1 VDSQQKGQLTFLIKI
16 IMAEKNKIVQ
26 LDQYLG
32 NQRSEWT
39 SKIRELAKAFKDI
52 DRLNDAMVT
61 IPSYRQIIVEQI
73 AQLNIKI
80 KEQERKLARVYKDS
94 FIKYYEYDYKLTDK
108 QKESFLKAD
117 MSDESMILSLLETQ
131 MDFMRE
137 SVKTLDNMSWAVRNK
152 LQLNG
157 L

>member
-1 VDSQQKGQLTFLIKI
+1 MGTQQEGQFTILRIRMTD
-16 IMAEKNKIVQ
+16 KNKIVQ

-32 NQRSEWT
+32 GQRSDWT
-39 SKIRELAKAFKDI
+39 AKIRELAKAFKDV
-52 DRLNDAMVT
+52 DLLNEAMVT
-61 IPSYRQIIVEQI
+61 IPSYRQILIEQI
-73 AQLNIKI
+73 AQLSIKI
-80 KEQERKLARVYKDS
+80 KEQERKLSRVYKDS

>member
-1 VDSQQKGQLTFLIKI
+1 MS
-16 IMAEKNKIVQ
+16 EKNKIVEV
-26 LDQYLG
+26 DQYLG
-32 NQRSEWT
+32 GQRQEWT
-39 SKIRELAKAFKDI
+39 AKIRELAKAFKDI
-52 DRLNDAMVT
+52 DDLNEAMVT

-80 KEQERKLARVYKDS
+80 KQQERRLSKTYKES

-117 MSDESMILSLLETQ
+117 MSDDSMILSLLETQ
-131 MDFMRE
+131 MDFYKE

>member
-1 VDSQQKGQLTFLIKI
+1 
-16 IMAEKNKIVQ
+16 MAEKNKIVQ

-39 SKIRELAKAFKDI
+39 AKIRELAKAFKGVDQ
-52 DRLNDAMVT
+52 LNDAMVT
-61 IPSYRQIIVEQI
+61 IPSYRQIIIEQI

-80 KEQERKLARVYKDS
+80 KEQERKLARTYKDS

-131 MDFMRE
+131 MDFMKE

>member
-1 VDSQQKGQLTFLIKI
+1 MSD
-16 IMAEKNKIVQ
+16 KNKIVEV
-26 LDQYLG
+26 DQYLAG
-32 NQRSEWT
+32 QRQDWT
-39 SKIRELAKAFKDI
+39 AKIRELAKAFKNI
-52 DRLNDAMVT
+52 DDLNEAMVT

-80 KEQERKLARVYKDS
+80 KQQERRISKVYKES

-117 MSDESMILSLLETQ
+117 MSDDSMILSLLETQ
-131 MDFMRE
+131 MDFYKE

>member
-1 VDSQQKGQLTFLIKI
+1 MT
-16 IMAEKNKIVQ
+16 EKNKIVQ
-26 LDQYLG
+26 LDKFLG
-32 NQRSEWT
+32 NQRGEWT
-39 SKIRELAKAFKDI
+39 AKIRELAKAFRNVD
-52 DRLNDAMVT
+52 DLNEAMVI
-61 IPSYRQIIVEQI
+61 IPSYRQIIIEQI

-80 KEQERKLARVYKDS
+80 KEQERKLSKTYKES

-108 QKESFLKAD
+108 QRESFLKAD

>member
-1 VDSQQKGQLTFLIKI
+1 MTD
-16 IMAEKNKIVQ
+16 KNKIVQ

-32 NQRSEWT
+32 GQRSDWT
-39 SKIRELAKAFKDI
+39 AKIRELAKAFKDV
-52 DRLNDAMVT
+52 DQLNEAMVT
-61 IPSYRQIIVEQI
+61 IPSYRQILIEQI

-80 KEQERKLARVYKDS
+80 KEQERKLSRVYKDS

>member
-1 VDSQQKGQLTFLIKI
+1 MS
-16 IMAEKNKIVQ
+16 EKNKIVEI
-26 LDQYLG
+26 DQYLG
-32 NQRSEWT
+32 NQRQEWT
-39 SKIRELAKAFKDI
+39 AKIRELAKAFKNI
-52 DRLNDAMVT
+52 DDLNEAMVT
-61 IPSYRQIIVEQI
+61 IPSYRQIIIEQI

-80 KEQERKLARVYKDS
+80 KQQERKISKVYKES

-117 MSDESMILSLLETQ
+117 MSDDSMILSLLETQ
-131 MDFMRE
+131 MDFYKE

>member
-1 VDSQQKGQLTFLIKI
+1 MSD
-16 IMAEKNKIVQ
+16 KNKIVEV
-26 LDQYLG
+26 DQYLAG
-32 NQRSEWT
+32 QRQDWT
-39 SKIRELAKAFKDI
+39 AKIRELAKSFKNI
-52 DRLNDAMVT
+52 DDLNEAMVT
-61 IPSYRQIIVEQI
+61 IPSYRQIIIEQI

-80 KEQERKLARVYKDS
+80 KQQERRISKVYKES

-117 MSDESMILSLLETQ
+117 MSDDSMILSLLETQ
-131 MDFMRE
+131 MDFYKE

>member
-1 VDSQQKGQLTFLIKI
+1 MS
-16 IMAEKNKIVQ
+16 EKNKIVEV
-26 LDQYLG
+26 DQYLG
-32 NQRSEWT
+32 GQRQEWT
-39 SKIRELAKAFKDI
+39 AKIRELAKAFKDI
-52 DRLNDAMVT
+52 DDLNEAMVT

-80 KEQERKLARVYKDS
+80 KQQERKLSKTYKES

-117 MSDESMILSLLETQ
+117 MSDDSMILSLLETQ
-131 MDFMRE
+131 MDFYKE